1 MWRRFG
7 IASLFPCSNGIGVG
21 ATPALPLGKA
31 AASLPPSSGS
41 AWCKQHPISS
51 RYRIPISSP
60 TPAWNHGA
68 NPYKNLE
75 RIITHISHLG
85 PPPAFVIFTGD
96 LISDDD
102 PQSYRHLKLLTDRLP
117 SPVYFTMG
125 NHDLRWA
132 FRHVVLGEES
142 PGRAV
147 LLCVL
152 TLSAPFRRLDS
163 LVEGEVAGTLDT
175 AQLAGWMTCCGR
187 FTATNGGIYAHPPV
201 ATGVDWLDAYA
212 FGNGDDLVDILAKH
226 RQVQRVF
233 FGHVHMPN
241 RSPSEVCSLPACIQ
255 CLSVWGY
262 GHRPKGLARLPWLR
276 DRAPL

>member
-1 MWRRFG
+1 M
-7 IASLFPCSNGIGVG
+7 VQ
-21 ATPALPLGKA
+21 ATPYFIQVSDTHLVADT
-31 AASLPPSSGS
+31 SLESYGV
-41 AWCKQHPISS
+41 
-51 RYRIPISSP
+51 
-60 TPAWNHGA
+60 

-75 RIITHISHLG
+75 RIIAHISHLG

-125 NHDLRWA
+125 NHDLRRA

-142 PGRAV
+142 PGSEPYYYAFDAV
-147 LLCVL
+147 GHRFVV
-152 TLSAPFRRLDS
+152 LDS

-175 AQLAGWMTCCGR
+175 AQLAWLDDMLTDGSQQPTVVFMH
-187 FTATNGGIYAHPPV
+187 HPPV

-212 FGNGDDLVDILAKH
+212 FGNGDDLVDILAQH

-233 FGHVHMPN
+233 FGHVHMPIQITE
-241 RSPSEVCSLPACIQ
+241 RGVQFTSVPSSAYQFGDTVTAPKVCPGSP
-255 CLSVWGY
+255 GY
-262 GHRPKGLARLPWLR
+262 GIVHLFEGQLSSRVIYL
-276 DRAPL
+276 